1 MESLLIYAM
10 VAQVVTL
17 SLLIYTTVQHARLER
32 AYWELYKVNRI
43 NRERLANSAERP
55 F

>member
-32 AYWELYKVNRI
+32 AYRELYKVNRI
-43 NRERLANSAERP
+43 NIQRLANSAERP

>member
-1 MESLLIYAM
+1 MESLFIYAV
-10 VAQVVTL
+10 VAQVITL
-17 SLLIYTTVQHARLER
+17 SLLIYAVIQNARLQR

-43 NRERLANSAERP
+43 NRERLANSVERP

>member
-1 MESLLIYAM
+1 MEQLLIYAM

-43 NRERLANSAERP
+43 NRERLANSVERP